1 MVMGSVRQ
9 GIMVGRRELAYTSC
23 TGGRGR
29 MQWRWVGGQPVVVS
43 CKGGVGV
50 AVGWRVGGVGR
61 VEEVPV
67 NGWWLGALKKKRG
80 LKRKDGGLNR

>member
-1 MVMGSVRQ
+1 MG
-9 GIMVGRRELAYTSC
+9 
-23 TGGRGR
+23 GGTAG
-29 MQWRWVGGQPVVVS
+29 
-43 CKGGVGV
+43 GGVMHGEGAGG